1 MTHTHWLI
9 RLLPLA
15 VLIGALLWLGP
26 ASLAQGPSSPTPP
39 PRTITVTGQGEA
51 QGAPDLARVT
61 LGVEA
66 TGPTAKDAADRARTD
81 MNKVFDALKAQG
93 IADKDIRTS
102 AYNIWSEQPPHPQNA
117 PAATGEK
124 PVYHVSNDVAL
135 TIRDLAKTGAVL
147 DAAVAAGANSAYGV
161 SFDLADHTAINS
173 QAREA
178 AVTDAH
184 NKALE
189 LAKLTG
195 VQLGDVISISE
206 VATGGGPQ
214 PMFRT
219 MAAASPNAPSPIS
232 PGELSVS
239 LQLEIV
245 YAIK

>member
-1 MTHTHWLI
+1 MTRIPWLI
-9 RLLPLA
+9 RLLPAAALIAA
-15 VLIGALLWLGP
+15 VLQPTWP
-26 ASLAQGPSSPTPP
+26 AWAQGPATPAP
-39 PRTITVTGQGEA
+39 PLRAITVTGQGEA
-51 QGAPDLARVT
+51 EAAPDLARVT

-81 MNKVFDALKAQG
+81 MNQVFDALKAQG

-102 AYNIWSEQPPHPQNA
+102 AYNIWSDQPPRPQNA
-117 PAATGEK
+117 PATAAEK

-178 AVTDAH
+178 AVNDAH
-184 NKALE
+184 SKALE

-206 VATGGGPQ
+206 VAGVGGPQ
-214 PMFRT
+214 PMFKT
-219 MAAASPNAPSPIS
+219 MAAASANAPSPIS
-232 PGELSVS
+232 PGELRVS